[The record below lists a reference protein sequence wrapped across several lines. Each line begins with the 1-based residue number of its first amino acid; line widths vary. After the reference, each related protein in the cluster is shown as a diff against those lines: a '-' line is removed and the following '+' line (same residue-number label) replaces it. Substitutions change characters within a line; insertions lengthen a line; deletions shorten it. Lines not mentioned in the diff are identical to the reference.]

1 MSVSPIATR
10 NSQPT
15 VTIGSGFEEKVTKVF
30 SSVKMFNAANAVLDK
45 AVTEGRDGVFV
56 ELNES
61 DKIYINLTASNYVY
75 MKKTGGE

>member
-1 MSVSPIATR
+1 MSVNPIATR
-10 NSQPT
+10 NNQPT
-15 VTIGSGFEEKVTKVF
+15 VTIGTNFEEKVTKVF
-30 SSVKMFNAANAVLDK
+30 SSVKMFNAASAVLDK

-61 DKIYINLTASNYVY
+61 DKIYINLSASTYVY